1 MNHLWLSLFRL
12 LQRVASYNWTL
23 ATRYEIPV
31 TEGVSQSSRAMRVG
45 KWEVYSPAGQR
56 HFGMTLRVHLSWQ
69 RVDDETF
76 WDSGARD
83 SHFRRTPFAK
93 GLVAVLALGTLL
105 SPISLGFNCNS
116 RPDHLRKPA

>member
-23 ATRYEIPV
+23 ATRYEI
-31 TEGVSQSSRAMRVG
+31 
-45 KWEVYSPAGQR
+45 PAGQR